1 MQYIEITVNKSSSF
15 KNADQIYVNLKNL
28 GYHAVLIGREV
39 SPTTN
44 ETHFHV
50 LIELTEKQEQD
61 INATIHNLYES
72 INIIPRY
79 VRNLNATIVY
89 FTKDGKHKLYDNFVI
104 PKEISKQK
112 LDFNLLIQ
120 DIMQGL
126 NYHDLVLKYGM
137 VILKNAYGIN
147 QLINSVNKNKDLL
160 ERR

>member
-1 MQYIEITVNKSSSF
+1 MEYIEITVNKSHDFVNSYE
-15 KNADQIYVNLKNL
+15 IYNKLWKF
-28 GYHAVLIGREV
+28 GYNAVLISNEV

-50 LIELTEKQEQD
+50 LIELTEKQSED
-61 INATIHNLYES
+61 ITKAINDLYDS

-89 FTKDGKHKLYDNFVI
+89 FTKDGKYKLYNDFVI
-104 PKEISKQK
+104 PKEVSKQK

-126 NYHDLVLKYGM
+126 QYKDLVLKYGM

-147 QLINSVNKNKDLL
+147 QLIRSVN
-160 ERR
+160 ERSTKL

>member
-1 MQYIEITVNKSSSF
+1 MEYIEITVNKSKHF
-15 KNADQIYVNLKNL
+15 VNTDQIFHMLTSISYN
-28 GYHAVLIGREV
+28 AVLISNEV

-50 LIELTEKQEQD
+50 LIQLTEYQEQD
-61 INATIHNLYES
+61 ITRSINELYES

-89 FTKDGKHKLYDNFVI
+89 FTKDGKYKLYNNFI
-104 PKEISKQK
+104 MPKEVSKQK

-120 DIMQGL
+120 DIMKGL
-126 NYHDLVLKYGM
+126 TYKDLALKYGM

-147 QLINSVNKNKDLL
+147 QLIRSVNEKKPL
-160 ERR
+160 